1 MGSAGSVW
9 TTLGLPQLTAC
20 VLSQFTLLRLQ
31 VALQGKFPKQALGFV
46 HFPDLSCS
54 GSDSLVLHKS
64 TDSFGPAF
72 CALPRSEELR
82 QPGAW
87 PAHCP
92 RWFVSLNHLPSP
104 SHSDSWVRH
113 KSAISD
119 VPCVSSGELISGC
132 DPPGRCQLSRIPGRL
147 G

>member
-1 MGSAGSVW
+1 MGNARSLW

-31 VALQGKFPKQALGFV
+31 VALQGKFPKQALGFM

-64 TDSFGPAF
+64 TDSVGPAF

-87 PAHCP
+87 PVHGP
-92 RWFVSLNHLPSP
+92 RWFVRLNQLPSP
-104 SHSDSWVRH
+104 SRSDSWVRH

-119 VPCVSSGELISGC
+119 VPYVSSGELISGC